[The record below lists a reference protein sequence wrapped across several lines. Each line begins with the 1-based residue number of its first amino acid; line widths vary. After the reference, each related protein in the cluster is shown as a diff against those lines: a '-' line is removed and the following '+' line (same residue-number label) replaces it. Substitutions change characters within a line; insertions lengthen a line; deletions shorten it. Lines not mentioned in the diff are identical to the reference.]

1 VSASPRATH
10 ACAAIAGDPPAS
22 RFTPMHT
29 AAGIPERRSTT
40 HSATLSYRQLVRQR
54 PPGSHDSTRSAR
66 RAAPSADAGSARA
79 TAGASAGSVSSP
91 ANRSGRIQAGVS
103 NAARAPCQTSRV
115 VMPTNLHAPP
125 GRMATV
131 RTPNARLTPP
141 PPGRNVRTPHAT
153 PAPPLLPPPRML
165 PTVRR
170 LTFAALALAA
180 AGCGAARDA
189 TPLAPAPVARVVL
202 TTPSPSLHVGDTVQL
217 TASLFDAA
225 GNALTGRAL
234 TWSSTNAAVAAV
246 SAGGLVTA
254 VAAGATTISATS
266 EGRTGSTAITV
277 IPTGVARVTVTP
289 TAQALTPGDTLRLSA
304 LVTDAN
310 GAPITGFPVTWTTS
324 DSTRATVSADG
335 VVTVVA
341 SAPRP
346 QIATIAPALLTVGAT
361 ATIAGSNFAAAANGV
376 QVTVSGTPV
385 LVTAAGATQ
394 LTVTI
399 PATLPCTPTG
409 PVPVVVTNTLGT
421 VTITATSDGKSGS
434 TALTLGSVPDSAQ
447 HALQIAVQR
456 TIAAGQVLMITD
468 PSQVGCNELLGSGG
482 RYLVDVYN
490 DFPVADGITGF
501 EVRGAGGV
509 TGAAAAAASRARP
522 APRTLT
528 APRPAARGPLRA
540 AWMHLVD
547 GHAEREARQIAAVR
561 PLIAAMKARG
571 ARRPALNA
579 AGGGARAT
587 VPLIPQTVGDTV
599 TLKYGTGSGCQTFVN
614 VTARVVYVGAHG
626 IVLEATDSPLA
637 GQMDS
642 EYVALGK
649 TFDSVMYPI
658 LTTYFGDPMAFDD
671 SLAGNGKVTML
682 FTRKVSDESPGLLGF
697 VTACD
702 MFPPS
707 YDAQVP
713 SSNNTE
719 LFYARVP
726 LTAAGSAADI
736 TTIAGWK
743 SIIPSTLIHE
753 TKHITAIAE
762 RFADPVG
769 TDLEESWF
777 EEGTA
782 QVAAELYART
792 LYAPAAGWK
801 SDAGYQGTVSCDV
814 RGATVGSPCFGSE
827 YLMADQFSFLYDY
840 MAQNEATSF
849 LSSGSAD
856 ADIYGSAWLF
866 ARWLLDQYSTQ
877 ESDLLKPLVRDAT
890 MQGVQN
896 ITDKT
901 GRSWDE
907 LDGYFT
913 MALAADDYPGFA
925 APPGARYVVPS
936 WNLRDIDAG
945 LNADFPTDFSAW
957 PLGVHAEAFGRW
969 VQQVPLLAGGSGAF
983 FDLSGSQTAPQLL
996 DVHAP
1001 SGEPLAAGHPLRL
1014 VILRIQ

>member
-1 VSASPRATH
+1 
-10 ACAAIAGDPPAS
+10 
-22 RFTPMHT
+22 M
-29 AAGIPERRSTT
+29 
-40 HSATLSYRQLVRQR
+40 
-54 PPGSHDSTRSAR
+54 
-66 RAAPSADAGSARA
+66 PS
-79 TAGASAGSVSSP
+79 
-91 ANRSGRIQAGVS
+91 
-103 NAARAPCQTSRV
+103 
-115 VMPTNLHAPP
+115 
-125 GRMATV
+125 
-131 RTPNARLTPP
+131 
-141 PPGRNVRTPHAT
+141 
-153 PAPPLLPPPRML
+153 
-165 PTVRR
+165 TVRR
-170 LTFAALALAA
+170 LTYTTLALALAA
-180 AGCGAARDA
+180 CGGARDA
-189 TPLAPAPVARVVL
+189 TPPAPAPAPVARVVV
-202 TTPSPSLHVGDTVQL
+202 TVPSPSLNVGDSVQL
-217 TASLFDAA
+217 SVSLFDAV

-234 TWSSTNAAVAAV
+234 TWSSTNAAVASV
-246 SAGGLVTA
+246 SAGGLVSA
-254 VAAGATTISATS
+254 LSEGTTTVSATS
-266 EGRTGSTAITV
+266 EGRTGSAAITV
-277 IPTGVARVTVTP
+277 IPTGVAKVTVAP
-289 TAQALTPGDTLRLSA
+289 AAPALTPGDTLRLSA
-304 LVTDAN
+304 AVTDAN
-310 GAPITGFPVTWTTS
+310 GVGLTGHPVTWTTS
-324 DSTRATVSADG
+324 DSSRATVSADG

-341 SAPRP
+341 KAPRP
-346 QIATIAPALLTVGAT
+346 QIAAIAPALLTVGAA
-361 ATIAGSNFAAAANGV
+361 ATIAGSNFAGAANAV

-409 PVPVVVTNTLGT
+409 PVLVVVTNTIGT
-421 VTITATSDGKSGS
+421 VTITATSEGRSGS
-434 TALTLGSVPDSAQ
+434 ATLTLGSVPDSAQ
-447 HALQIAVQR
+447 HALQIAGQR
-456 TIAAGQVLMITD
+456 TLAAGQVLMITD
-468 PSQVGCNELLGSGG
+468 PSQVGCNELLGNGG

-490 DFPVADGITGF
+490 DAPVAGGITGF
-501 EVRGAGGV
+501 EARGAGG
-509 TGAAAAAASRARP
+509 TAAAAAIAFNRARP
-522 APRTLT
+522 AAVARLT
-528 APRPAARGPLRA
+528 PRPVAHGLLHA
-540 AWMHLVD
+540 AWMHMVD

-561 PLIAAMKARG
+561 PLIAAMKGRG
-571 ARRPALNA
+571 ARHPALNA
-579 AGGGARAT
+579 VGGGARAT

-599 TLKYGTGSGCQTFVN
+599 TLKYGTGTGCQTFVN
-614 VTARVVYVGAHG
+614 VTARVVYVGTHG
-626 IVLEATDSPLA
+626 IVLEATDAPLA

-649 TFDSVMYPI
+649 TFDTVMYPI

-697 VTACD
+697 VSACD

-707 YDAQVP
+707 YDAQLP

-719 LFYARVP
+719 VFYARVP
-726 LTAAGSAADI
+726 LTATGSPGDI

-743 SIIPSTLIHE
+743 GIIPSTLIHE

-792 LYAPAAGWK
+792 VYGPAAAWK
-801 SDAGYQGTVSCDV
+801 SDAGYRGTVYCDV
-814 RGATVGSPCFGSE
+814 RAATVGSPCFGSQ

-849 LSSGSAD
+849 LSPGSVD

-866 ARWLLDQYSTQ
+866 ARWLLDQYSTR

-945 LNADFPTDFSAW
+945 LAADFPTDFSAW
-957 PLGVHAEAFGRW
+957 PLGVHAEPFGSW

-983 FDLSGSQTAPQLL
+983 FELSGSQTAPQLL
-996 DVHAP
+996 DVHAL
-1001 SGEPLAAGHPLRL
+1001 SGTPLGASHPLRL
-1014 VILRIQ
+1014 VILRVR